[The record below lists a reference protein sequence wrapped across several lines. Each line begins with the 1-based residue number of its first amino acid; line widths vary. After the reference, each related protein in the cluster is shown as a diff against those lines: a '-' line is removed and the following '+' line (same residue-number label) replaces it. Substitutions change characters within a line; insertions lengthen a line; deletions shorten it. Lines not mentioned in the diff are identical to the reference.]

1 MGMKCSQCGAPI
13 EENLKFC
20 SQCGARVEQVEEER
34 SQEGEELSEQ
44 EDRSEENGEERKE
57 RVLTRPIAKS
67 QPRPKEARPVS
78 RSRETSAEM
87 TNEILAA
94 LQRDQLK
101 EKPYVWENRKGLNGF
116 AEVLL
121 AIIMNPIASGTAL
134 YLRLSKKMTVLY
146 AFIMVLLT
154 SCVSY
159 LIYITQAK
167 RAAALFQDSLEY
179 FFGYGVIQYILD
191 EFTVQ
196 VLIMAVVSN
205 LLLILYMMVLVMGF
219 YRIILKVD
227 IEWVECIQLMLLP
240 IVISFFGQVFVLI
253 ISYLS
258 IKAGLIALG
267 ALALIIAILT
277 ILQFIN
283 RLGLSALSVYSLPPI
298 YLLCSFIRVILMI
311 QIIKGYI

>member
-1 MGMKCSQCGAPI
+1 MSMKCSQCGAPI

-20 SQCGARVEQVEEER
+20 TQCGARVKQVEEER
-34 SQEGEELSEQ
+34 SQEGEKLIEQ
-44 EDRSEENGEERKE
+44 ED

-67 QPRPKEARPVS
+67 QPKPKEARPLS
-78 RSRETSAEM
+78 RSRETNTKMTKEM
-87 TNEILAA
+87 LAA
-94 LQRDQLK
+94 LQRDKLE
-101 EKPYVWENRKGLNGF
+101 EKPYVWENRKGLTGF

-121 AIIMNPIASGTAL
+121 AIIVNPIASGEAL
-134 YLRLSKKMTVLY
+134 YLRLTKKMTVLY
-146 AFIMVLLT
+146 MFIMVLLT

-167 RAAALFQDSLEY
+167 RAAALFQDGLEY

-191 EFTVQ
+191 EFTIQ

-205 LLLILYMMVLVMGF
+205 ILLILYMMALVMGF

-227 IEWVECIQLMLLP
+227 IEWVECVQLMLLP
-240 IVISFFGQVFVLI
+240 MVISFFGQVVVLI

-298 YLLCSFIRVILMI
+298 YLLCSFIRGILMI

>member
-20 SQCGARVEQVEEER
+20 TQCGARVEQVEEER
-34 SQEGEELSEQ
+34 SQEGEDLSEQ
-44 EDRSEENGEERKE
+44 GD

-67 QPRPKEARPVS
+67 QPKPKEARQVP
-78 RSRETSAEM
+78 RPGEANTEITMEM
-87 TNEILAA
+87 LAA

-121 AIIMNPIASGTAL
+121 AIIVNPIASGQAL
-134 YLRLSKKMTVLY
+134 YLRLSKKMTVAY
-146 AFIMVLLT
+146 MFIMVLLT

-191 EFTVQ
+191 EFTIQ

-205 LLLILYMMVLVMGF
+205 ILLILYMIALVMGF

-240 IVISFFGQVFVLI
+240 IVISFFGQVLVLI

-258 IKAGLIALG
+258 IRAGLIALG
-267 ALALIIAILT
+267 ALTLIIAILT

-298 YLLCSFIRVILMI
+298 YLLCSFVRAILMI

>member
-1 MGMKCSQCGAPI
+1 MKCSQCGAPI

-20 SQCGARVEQVEEER
+20 TQCGARVEQVEEES
-34 SQEGEELSEQ
+34 SQAGEELSEQ
-44 EDRSEENGEERKE
+44 EDRDNEQVEEKKE

-67 QPRPKEARPVS
+67 QPKPKEARPIPRQSEVN
-78 RSRETSAEM
+78 TEM
-87 TNEILAA
+87 TMEMLAA
-94 LQRDQLK
+94 LQRGQLK

-121 AIIMNPIASGTAL
+121 AIIVNPIASGGAL
-134 YLRLSKKMTVLY
+134 YLRLTKKMTVLY
-146 AFIMVLLT
+146 MFIMVLLT

-179 FFGYGVIQYILD
+179 FFGYGVVQYILD
-191 EFTVQ
+191 EFTIQ

-205 LLLILYMMVLVMGF
+205 ILLILYMMALVMGF

-240 IVISFFGQVFVLI
+240 IVISFFGQVAVLI

-267 ALALIIAILT
+267 VLALLVAILT

-298 YLLCSFIRVILMI
+298 YLLCSFVRAILMV